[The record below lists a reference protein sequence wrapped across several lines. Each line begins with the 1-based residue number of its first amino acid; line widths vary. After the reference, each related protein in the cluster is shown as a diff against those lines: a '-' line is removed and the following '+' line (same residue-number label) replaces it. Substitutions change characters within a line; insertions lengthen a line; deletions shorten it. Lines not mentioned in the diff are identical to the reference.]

1 MVVFYLPVAL
11 LLLSIGFAAC
21 SAFGRAPLWI
31 AVLLLCVAALT
42 RAFPVSTVT
51 VP

>member
-1 MVVFYLPVAL
+1 MVVLYLPVAL
-11 LLLSIGFAAC
+11 LLLSTVFAVF

-42 RAFPVSTVT
+42 SAMPVSIR
-51 VP
+51 